1 VLAWPAGIKARGEI
15 RHQYAHVTDM
25 VPTVLD
31 VIGIDAPAKV
41 RGVPQSPIEGVSFA
55 HTFDDA
61 EAPTHHTTQY
71 FEMFGHRSLYHD
83 GWRAVCPWP
92 GPSYTDAAQAGH
104 KVGDAITPA
113 ILEELDR
120 EGWELYD
127 VTADPAETH
136 NVAADHPDR
145 LRDMVATWWAEA
157 EKYKVLP
164 LDGSLQIRLAAERPQ
179 TSRPRTSFT
188 YYPNGSVV
196 PAFACPPA
204 FNRPYSIVADVEL
217 ATDGASG
224 VLVAQGGDAGGFT
237 FHFKDGRPRFV
248 YNFMGRDEYVVE
260 GKDPVAPGRHELR
273 YEFEPTGDPDIPN
286 GKGSPGRGQLY
297 VDGDLVGNTEYPVT
311 APLIFELEGL
321 SCGYDFGAPASDE
334 YEPPFAFTDTIH
346 SVTFDLAGELII
358 DDAAQV
364 ALLMAQQ

>member
-1 VLAWPAGIKARGEI
+1 
-15 RHQYAHVTDM
+15 
-25 VPTVLD
+25 
-31 VIGIDAPAKV
+31 
-41 RGVPQSPIEGVSFA
+41 
-55 HTFDDA
+55 
-61 EAPTHHTTQY
+61 
-71 FEMFGHRSLYHD
+71 
-83 GWRAVCPWP
+83 VCPWP
-92 GPSYTDAAQAGH
+92 GPSYTDAAQAGR

-145 LRDMVATWWAEA
+145 MRDMVATWWAEA

-164 LDGSLQIRLAAERPQ
+164 LDGSLQVRLAAERPQ

-204 FNRPYSIVADVEL
+204 FNRPYAIVADVEL
-217 ATDGASG
+217 ATNGASG

-260 GKDPVAPGRHELR
+260 GTDPVAPGRHELR
-273 YEFEPTGDPDIPN
+273 YEFEPTGDPDILN

-297 VDGDLVGNTEYPVT
+297 VDGDLVGNAEYPVT

-346 SVTFDLAGELII
+346 SVTFDLAGELIV
-358 DDAAQV
+358 DDDAQV